1 MSVTYR
7 KLDAKNDKDFN
18 LFLAMENSLDDYLKT
33 NKSEIDLAK
42 KHLWTRVHMGAVE
55 FLEELVPGRDTT
67 EYRKQLQTM
76 PDQVCYIAEENGE
89 TIGYVVYLNYWC
101 ENGARLGA
109 EYGNINAILV
119 KDGYKGTDVAFSLLK
134 MALTDLANNG
144 KNKITLTVQQDNPNR
159 FLHFAMADTLL
170 SQNETTRK
178 DGSKTISYDLLIS
191 DINKVKNMS
200 FLELGKRAVKIR
212 RNIIKNNLNEPQ
224 FIVD

>member
-18 LFLAMENSLDDYLKT
+18 LFLAMENNLDDYLKT
-33 NKSEIDLAK
+33 NQSEIDLTK

-55 FLEELVPGRDTT
+55 FLDELVPGKDTT
-67 EYRKQLQTM
+67 EFRKQLQIM
-76 PDQVCYIAEENGE
+76 PDEVCYVAEENGE
-89 TIGYVVYLNYWC
+89 AIGYVVYLNYWC
-101 ENGARLGA
+101 ENGTRLGA

-119 KDGYKGTDVAFSLLK
+119 KDGYKGTDVAFKLLHV
-134 MALTDLANNG
+134 ALDDLVKNG
-144 KNKITLTVQQDNPNR
+144 KTKITMTVQQDNPNR

-191 DINKVKNMS
+191 DIDKVKNMS

-212 RNIIKNNLNEPQ
+212 RKI
-224 FIVD
+224 F